1 MAVARKRAAV
11 ATSPNTPVDDTG
23 IRPAGRNGREPIAVP
38 RLVPR
43 GKTAFDTVSWR
54 LHDSVIKAADGKV
67 IFELKGIRAP
77 TSWSET
83 AINIAASKYFRI
95 IAGQRETS
103 IEGMIRRVTHWIA
116 QKGLELGYL
125 DTVEETTI
133 LEESLAFLMVQQ
145 MAAFNSPVWF
155 NVGVRQPPQCSACFI
170 QSVTDDMD
178 SILALAG
185 SEGRLFKGGSGT
197 GSNLSPLRGSRER
210 LAGGGIA
217 SGPVSFMRAF
227 DALAGV
233 IKSGGTT
240 RRAAKMVILNMDHPD
255 IVDFIECKVREEEKA
270 MALIREGFSSNF
282 DGTDPDSA
290 YASISY
296 QNANHSVR
304 IPDAFMEAVKRDG
317 EWKTYNRTDHAVA
330 ATYQARDLWR
340 KLAYAAWRCGDP
352 GVQYDDVT
360 NDWHTSP
367 MSGRIN
373 ASNPCSEYLFL
384 DDTACNLSS
393 INLMKFLN
401 ERGDFDLPLYRDA
414 VRTMALA
421 MEIIVDASSYPT
433 ASIAQNSH
441 DFRPLGLGYANLG
454 ALLMHYGV
462 PYDSDAGRT
471 LAAALSAYLSAEGYH
486 MSAEISRRI
495 GSFPGFDKNRAP
507 MIRVM
512 GKHAKAADA
521 IPKTD
526 GRFDAYVTAAADRW
540 HETVQAGE
548 LWGYRNAQ
556 ISVIAPT
563 GTIGLLMGCDTLGL
577 EPELSLVKVKNLV
590 GGGQLRMVN
599 HTVTEALAELGYAP
613 EAAAAIVHHL
623 ETTGTIEGAP
633 GLAPEHLPVFDC
645 ALAPVAGSR
654 TIAPMGHLKMLGA
667 VQPFLSGGASKTI
680 NLPNDATV
688 EDIEKIY
695 MEAWRLG
702 VKSVA
707 LYRDGCKASQPYETA
722 KGKSTGP
729 VLRGAVREKLP
740 DERKAIT
747 HHFQVGGHDGYVT
760 VGLYPDGRPGEM
772 FFRVTKEGSTV
783 NGLMDS
789 LGISMSMALQH
800 GVPLKD
806 LVRKLAHMRFE
817 PSGATNNARIRFAK
831 SIPDYVARWLAV
843 EFLTEEERRSIGL
856 EGPAAE
862 ASGNGHGNLANAKPS
877 TMVKFETKPLD
888 AFVDGRR
895 GPESDTSAQSSHG
908 GPSGGNTDD
917 SPSCHICGGI
927 MVRSGTCYACTVCGA
942 TSGCS

>member
-1 MAVARKRAAV
+1 MAVSRKRAPSA
-11 ATSPNTPVDDTG
+11 ADSPAP
-23 IRPAGRNGREPIAVP
+23 RPTNRIGREPIPVP

-43 GKTAFDTVSWR
+43 GKTAFDTVEWR
-54 LHDSVIKAADGKV
+54 SHDAVIKNADGKV
-67 IFELKGIRAP
+67 IFEQKAVRAP
-77 TSWSET
+77 VSWSET
-83 AINIAASKYFRI
+83 SVNIAASKYFRI
-95 IAGQRETS
+95 IAGRRENS
-103 IEGMIRRVTHWIA
+103 VDGMIRRVCHWIA
-116 QKGLELGYL
+116 QSGLDLGYL
-125 DTVEETTI
+125 ESSEEATT
-133 LEESLAFLMVQQ
+133 LEESLSFLMVHQ

-155 NVGVRQPPQCSACFI
+155 NVGVRDPPQCSACFI
-170 QSVTDDMD
+170 QSVADDMD
-178 SILALAG
+178 SILALAT

-197 GSNLSPLRGSRER
+197 GSNLSALRGSHEK

-270 MALIREGFSSNF
+270 LALIRQGYSSNF

-290 YASISY
+290 YASVAY

-304 IPDAFMEAVKRDG
+304 IPDAFMEAVIRDG
-317 EWKTYNRTDHAVA
+317 EWKTVNRTDHTVA
-330 ATYQARDLWR
+330 QAMQARDLWR

-352 GVQYDDVT
+352 GVQFDDHT

-367 MSGRIN
+367 HSGRIN

-393 INLMKFLN
+393 INLMKFLDPK
-401 ERGDFDLPLYRDA
+401 GGFDIELYRQA
-414 VRTMALA
+414 VRTMILA

-433 ASIAQNSH
+433 APIAQNSH

-454 ALLMHYGV
+454 SLLMHYGLA
-462 PYDSDAGRT
+462 YDSDAGRT
-471 LAAALSAYLSAEGYH
+471 LAAAVSAFLSAEGYH
-486 MSAEISRRI
+486 MSSEIAKRV
-495 GSFPGFDKNRAP
+495 GPFVGFEKNRAP
-507 MIRVM
+507 MLRVM
-512 GKHAKAADA
+512 SKHARAAEQVSLA
-521 IPKTD
+521 HPELAP
-526 GRFDAYVTAAADRW
+526 FVTAAVDRW
-540 HETVQAGE
+540 HDTVKAGE

-577 EPELSLVKVKNLV
+577 EPELSLVKTKNLV
-590 GGGQLRMVN
+590 GGGVMRMIN
-599 HTVTEALAELGYAP
+599 RTVPDGLTALGYAP
-613 EAAAAIVHHL
+613 DEIREITSYL
-623 ETTGTIEGAP
+623 ERTGTIEGAP
-633 GLAPEHLPVFDC
+633 GLETEDLSVFDC
-645 ALAPVAGSR
+645 ALAPVGGAR
-654 TIAPMGHLKMLGA
+654 TILPMGHLKMLGA

-680 NLPNDATV
+680 NLPSDATV

-695 MEAWRLG
+695 LEAWRLG
-702 VKSVA
+702 IKSVA
-707 LYRDGCKASQPYETA
+707 LYRDGCKASQPFETGQ
-722 KGKSTGP
+722 GKTVPGDSRTP
-729 VLRGAVREKLP
+729 ARERLP
-740 DERKAIT
+740 DQRKALT

-760 VGLYPDGRPGEM
+760 VGLYPDGRPGEI

-806 LVRKLAHMRFE
+806 LVRKLAHLRFE
-817 PSGATNNARIRFAK
+817 PAGATNNPKIRFAK
-831 SIPDYVARWLAV
+831 SIPDYVARWLAI
-843 EFLTEEERRSIGL
+843 EFLTEDERRAIGL

-862 ASGNGHGNLANAKPS
+862 NGNGHGAPAAPPTKGNAGS
-877 TMVKFETKPLD
+877 QTVKFETKALD
-888 AFVDGRR
+888 SFSGDESGR
-895 GPESDTSAQSSHG
+895 GGVSDDA
-908 GPSGGNTDD
+908 
-917 SPSCHICGGI
+917 PSCHICGGI

>member
-1 MAVARKRAAV
+1 MAVAKKRTASV
-11 ATSPNTPVDDTG
+11 SDDAPRG
-23 IRPAGRNGREPIAVP
+23 ANRLGREPIPIP

-43 GKTAFDTVSWR
+43 GKTAFDTVTWKT
-54 LHDSVIKAADGKV
+54 HDSVIKNAEGKI
-67 IFELKGIRAP
+67 IFELKGIHAP
-77 TSWSET
+77 TSWSENS
-83 AINIAASKYFRI
+83 INIAASKYFRVI
-95 IAGQRETS
+95 QGRRENS
-103 IEGMIRRVTHWIA
+103 VDGMIRRVCHWMG
-116 QKGLELGYL
+116 QKGLELGYF
-125 DTVEETTI
+125 DTPEEATQ
-133 LEESLAFLMVQQ
+133 LEESLSYLMVQQ

-170 QSVTDDMD
+170 QSVSDDMD
-178 SILALAG
+178 SILALAA

-197 GSNLSPLRGSRER
+197 GSNLSALRGSHER
-210 LAGGGIA
+210 LSGGGIA

-255 IVDFIECKVREEEKA
+255 IADFIECKVREEDKA
-270 MALIREGFSSNF
+270 MALIREGYSPNF

-290 YASISY
+290 YASIAY

-304 IPDAFMEAVKRDG
+304 IPDGFMDAVVKDG
-317 EWKTYNRTDHAVA
+317 EWKTYNRTDHSVA
-330 ATYQARDLWR
+330 QSYKARDLWR

-352 GVQYDDVT
+352 GVQYDDIT

-393 INLMKFLN
+393 INLMKFLKDD
-401 ERGDFDLPLYRDA
+401 GSFDLELFRDA

-433 ASIAQNSH
+433 AVIGQNSH

-454 ALLMHYGV
+454 ALLMHYGLA
-462 PYDSDAGRT
+462 YDSEEGRT
-471 LAAALSAYLSAEGYH
+471 LAAAVSAYLSAEGYH
-486 MSAEISRRI
+486 MSAEISKRV
-495 GSFPGFDKNRAP
+495 GPFPAFDKNRAP
-507 MIRVM
+507 MLRVM
-512 GKHAKAADA
+512 SKHA
-521 IPKTD
+521 T
-526 GRFDAYVTAAADRW
+526 AADRIAVSDDRLAPYVRAAQDRW
-540 HETVQAGE
+540 HDTVKAGE

-577 EPELSLVKVKNLV
+577 EPELSLVKTKNLV
-590 GGGQLRMVN
+590 GGGSLRMVN
-599 HTVTEALAELGYAP
+599 GTVEAGLRALGYGGD
-613 EAAAAIVHHL
+613 AIAQIKHHI
-623 ETTGTIEGAP
+623 ETKSSIEGAP
-633 GLAPEHLPVFDC
+633 GLKPEHLDVFDC
-645 ALAPVAGSR
+645 ALAPAGSTR
-654 TIAPMGHLKMLGA
+654 TIPPMGHLKMLGA

-695 MEAWRLG
+695 LEAWHLG

-707 LYRDGCKASQPYETA
+707 LYRDGCKASQPYETG
-722 KGKSTGP
+722 KGRAPAGP
-729 VLRGAVREKLP
+729 GVRSPARERLP

-747 HHFQVGGHDGYVT
+747 HHFSVGGHDGYVT
-760 VGLYPDGRPGEM
+760 VGLYPDGRPGEV

-806 LVRKLAHMRFE
+806 LVRKLAHLRFE
-817 PSGATNNARIRFAK
+817 PAGATNNPKVRFAK
-831 SIPDYVARWLAV
+831 SIPDYVARWLAI
-843 EFLTEEERRSIGL
+843 EFLSEDERRAIGL
-856 EGPAAE
+856 EGPPGE
-862 ASGNGHGNLANAKPS
+862 GNGHGNPASAASGAGPATS
-877 TMVKFETKPLD
+877 VKFETKLLD
-888 AFVDGRR
+888 SF
-895 GPESDTSAQSSHG
+895 SDPSPG
-908 GPSGGNTDD
+908 GVREDA
-917 SPSCHICGGI
+917 PSCHICGGI
-927 MVRSGTCYACTVCGA
+927 MVRSGTCYACTACGA

>member
-1 MAVARKRAAV
+1 MAVPKRRAPTIVEESGA
-11 ATSPNTPVDDTG
+11 
-23 IRPAGRNGREPIAVP
+23 RPANRAGREPIAIP

-43 GKTAFDTVSWR
+43 GKTAFDTVEWR
-54 LHDSVIKAADGKV
+54 SHDAVIKAADGKV
-67 IFELKGIRAP
+67 IFEQKGIKAP

-83 AINIAASKYFRI
+83 SINIAASKYFRVI
-95 IAGQRETS
+95 DGRRENS
-103 IEGMIRRVTHWIA
+103 VDGMIRRVTHWIA
-116 QKGLELGYL
+116 QRGLDLGYV
-125 DTVEETTI
+125 DTAEEATR
-133 LEESLAFLMVQQ
+133 LEESLSFLMVHR

-170 QSVTDDMD
+170 QSVSDDMD
-178 SILALAG
+178 SILGLAT

-197 GSNLSPLRGSRER
+197 GSNLSSLRGSHER
-210 LAGGGIA
+210 LSGGGIA

-255 IVDFIECKVREEEKA
+255 VLDFIDCKVREEDKA
-270 MALIREGFSSNF
+270 LALIREGYSSNF

-290 YASISY
+290 YASIAY

-304 IPDAFMEAVKRDG
+304 IPDSFIDSVVKDG
-317 EWKTYNRTDHAVA
+317 EWKTYNRTDHSVA
-330 ATYQARDLWR
+330 ATYRARELWR

-352 GVQYDDVT
+352 GVQYDDIT

-384 DDTACNLSS
+384 DDTACNLAS
-393 INLMKFLN
+393 INLMKFLTDD
-401 ERGDFDLPLYRDA
+401 RGFDLPLFRDA
-414 VRTMALA
+414 VRTMILA
-421 MEIIVDASSYPT
+421 MEIVVDASSYPT
-433 ASIAQNSH
+433 ATIAQNSH

-454 ALLMHYGV
+454 SLLMHYGLA
-462 PYDSDAGRT
+462 YDSDAGRS
-471 LAAALSAYLSAEGYH
+471 LAASVSAILSAEGYR
-486 MSAEISRRI
+486 MSAEISRRV
-495 GSFPGFDKNRAP
+495 GAFPGFDRNRSP
-507 MIRVM
+507 MLRVM
-512 GKHAKAADA
+512 EKHRAAAEKIPAGDARLSALVQGAADSW
-521 IPKTD
+521 
-526 GRFDAYVTAAADRW
+526 R
-540 HETVQAGE
+540 ETVRSGE
-548 LWGYRNAQ
+548 MWGYRNAQ

-590 GGGQLRMVN
+590 GGGALRMVN
-599 HTVTEALAELGYAP
+599 HTAEDALQSLGYSPDAVTKITAYI
-613 EAAAAIVHHL
+613 EAN
-623 ETTGTIEGAP
+623 GTIEGAP
-633 GLAPEHLPVFDC
+633 DLKPEHLPVFDC
-645 ALAPVAGSR
+645 ALAPAGGTR
-654 TIAPMGHLKMLGA
+654 TIRPMGHLKMLGA

-680 NLPNDATV
+680 NLPNEATV
-688 EDIEKIY
+688 EEIEAIY
-695 MEAWRLG
+695 LEAWKLG
-702 VKSVA
+702 IKSVA
-707 LYRDGCKASQPYETA
+707 LYRDGCKASQPYETG
-722 KGKSTGP
+722 KGRTPAAGPRGP
-729 VLRGAVREKLP
+729 VRERLP

-760 VGLYPDGRPGEM
+760 VGLYPDGRPGEV

-806 LVRKLAHMRFE
+806 LVRKLAHLRFE
-817 PSGATNNARIRFAK
+817 PAGATNNPKVRFAK
-831 SIPDYVARWLAV
+831 SIPDYVARWLAI
-843 EFLTEEERRSIGL
+843 EFLTEDDRRAIGL

-862 ASGNGHGNLANAKPS
+862 GGNSHGSSPS
-877 TMVKFETKPLD
+877 PSKSQTFAAKPLD
-888 AFVDGRR
+888 AFVS
-895 GPESDTSAQSSHG
+895 GPAGGVSDDA
-908 GPSGGNTDD
+908 
-917 SPSCHICGGI
+917 PSCHICGGI